1 MAISQQDRLNRIATP
16 LEETTFVV
24 QALTGIESLSRPFI
38 FDLHPASEK
47 EATPTCP
54 RPGSTG

>member
-1 MAISQQDRLNRIATP
+1 MAISQQDRLIRIATP
-16 LEETTFVV
+16 LEEATFVV

-47 EATPTCP
+47 EATPTWK
-54 RPGSTG
+54 